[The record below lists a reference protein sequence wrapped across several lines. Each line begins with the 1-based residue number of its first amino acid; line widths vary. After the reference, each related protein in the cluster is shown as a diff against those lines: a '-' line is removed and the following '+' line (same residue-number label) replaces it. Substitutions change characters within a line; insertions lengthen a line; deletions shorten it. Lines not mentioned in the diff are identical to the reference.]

1 MKNFV
6 VWGILGVA
14 ALCAAGCGSSTPQ
27 ATLTPEERFAKAKT
41 LFEKED
47 YLEAINEFTVL
58 TLQYQGS
65 SFAADAQYYLGEC
78 RFQRGEFLLA
88 AYEYSVLKRSF
99 PASARVAD
107 GQYKLALCYYN
118 LAPKSNLDQQYTRKA
133 IDEFQSFV
141 EYYPAHSLA
150 ADADQK
156 IKELNGRLAKK
167 QYDSARLYARM
178 AYYRAALIS
187 YDVVIEK
194 YHDTEYAP
202 LSYIGKAEILMARDR
217 YAEAATEI
225 EKFLDRFPNS
235 VLRSRAEDLKRT
247 IEKELGKQQK
257 AGSAAGTGN
266 PLGAQPIGTGGGS
279 AE

>member
-6 VWGILGVA
+6 VWAMLA
-14 ALCAAGCGSSTPQ
+14 AISMFTVGCGSSKPQ
-27 ATLTPEERFAKAKT
+27 ATLTPEERFAKAKA
-41 LFEKED
+41 LFDNED
-47 YLEAINEFTVL
+47 YLEAINEFTVI

-65 SFAADAQYYLGEC
+65 SFAPDAQYYLGEC

-99 PASARVAD
+99 PANQRVAD
-107 GQYKLALCYYN
+107 AQYKLALCYYN
-118 LAPKSNLDQQYTRKA
+118 LAPKSSLDQQYTRKA
-133 IDEFQSFV
+133 IDEFQSFI
-141 EYYPAHSLA
+141 EYYPAHALA

-178 AYYRAALIS
+178 AYYRAALAS

-202 LSYIGKAEILMARDR
+202 LSYLGKAEILMARDR
-217 YAEAATEI
+217 YTDASAEI
-225 EKFLDRFPNS
+225 ERFLERFPNS
-235 VLRSRAEDLKRT
+235 VLRGRAEDLKRT
-247 IEKELGKQQK
+247 IEKELAKQQK
-257 AGSAAGTGN
+257 SGSASGSENPSLTRPSGT
-266 PLGAQPIGTGGGS
+266 PGGKV
-279 AE
+279 E